1 MKLTVKT
8 PHYIWLSDYQTF
20 GLSDL
25 RTIGP
30 SVYRT
35 FGQSGLRT
43 IGHSDR
49 HRYHVDTYGFSGE

>member
-1 MKLTVKT
+1 MKLTVKS
-8 PHYIWLSDYQTF
+8 PIIF
-20 GLSDL
+20 GFRTIKPSEY

-43 IGHSDR
+43 IGYSDR